1 MATRH
6 IRFDWAIKRLLRN
19 KANYVV
25 LEGFLS
31 ELLHTQIKIQTLLER
46 VGNQQTEEDK
56 SNRVDILAET
66 ENSELVLIEVQNNS
80 QLDYFHRMLYGVS
93 QLVTEYLEQG
103 EEYGK
108 IRKIYS
114 VNIVYFNLGKED
126 DYIYRFR
133 SEFMGVNQ
141 GDILEASLAQERKYT
156 IEKVADIFPEYY
168 LLKVKNFK
176 GIAKNHLEEW
186 IYYLKNSEI
195 KEEFEAKGMVEAKE
209 TLRVNNLSDQER
221 AAYKRYMDNKSYE
234 ASILSTQE
242 FEAQWQIEQIEQA
255 EIRGRL
261 EGLEEG
267 REEGRL
273 EGLEEGK
280 RILLLEQLERRFPEI
295 ASQHRAAILGLN
307 SQELD
312 NLADA
317 MWDFQTSADLL
328 DWLQEHSS

>member
-31 ELLHTQIKIQTLLER
+31 ELLHTDIKIHTLLESE
-46 VGNQQTEEDK
+46 GNQQTIDDK

-66 ENSELVLIEVQNNS
+66 DSSELILIEVQNNS

-114 VNIVYFNLGKED
+114 INIVYFNLGKGD
-126 DYIYRFR
+126 DYIYRLR
-133 SEFMGVNQ
+133 SEFVGINSS
-141 GDILEASLAQERKYT
+141 DILQPSPAQEVRYK

-176 GIAKNHLEEW
+176 GTAKTSLDEW
-186 IYYLKNSEI
+186 IYFLKNSEI
-195 KEEFEAKGMVEAKE
+195 KEEFGAKGMVEAKE
-209 TLRVNNLSDQER
+209 TLRINNLSEQER
-221 AAYKRYMDNKSYE
+221 AAYNRYMDNKSYE

-242 FEAQWQIEQIEQA
+242 FEAQWPFIQIEQA
-255 EIRGRL
+255 EIRGR
-261 EGLEEG
+261 
-267 REEGRL
+267 
-273 EGLEEGK
+273 EEGK
-280 RILLLEQLERRFPEI
+280 RSLLKGQLERRFPEI
-295 ASQHRAAILGLN
+295 TSSLNAAIDGLN
-307 SQELD
+307 SQDLD
-312 NLADA
+312 NLSDA
-317 MWDFQTSADLL
+317 MWDFQTSDDLL
-328 DWLQEHSS
+328 NWLQEHSI

>member
-6 IRFDWAIKRLLRN
+6 IRFDWAILRLLRN

-46 VGNQQTEEDK
+46 VGNQQTIDDK

-126 DYIYRFR
+126 DYIYRLR

-141 GDILEASLAQERKYT
+141 GDIHRTYPSSRK
-156 IEKVADIFPEYY
+156 K
-168 LLKVKNFK
+168 
-176 GIAKNHLEEW
+176 
-186 IYYLKNSEI
+186 IYYTKSS
-195 KEEFEAKGMVEAKE
+195 
-209 TLRVNNLSDQER
+209 RYLS
-221 AAYKRYMDNKSYE
+221 
-234 ASILSTQE
+234 
-242 FEAQWQIEQIEQA
+242 
-255 EIRGRL
+255 
-261 EGLEEG
+261 
-267 REEGRL
+267 
-273 EGLEEGK
+273 
-280 RILLLEQLERRFPEI
+280 RILPAE
-295 ASQHRAAILGLN
+295 SK
-307 SQELD
+307 EL
-312 NLADA
+312 
-317 MWDFQTSADLL
+317 
-328 DWLQEHSS
+328 

>member
-31 ELLHTQIKIQTLLER
+31 ELLHTEIKIQTLLER

-114 VNIVYFNLGKED
+114 VNIVYFNLGKR
-126 DYIYRFR
+126 I
-133 SEFMGVNQ
+133 SEKFFYTGFCPPSPPTLGGKRVNF
-141 GDILEASLAQERKYT
+141 I
-156 IEKVADIFPEYY
+156 
-168 LLKVKNFK
+168 LKVPQNW
-176 GIAKNHLEEW
+176 GI
-186 IYYLKNSEI
+186 
-195 KEEFEAKGMVEAKE
+195 
-209 TLRVNNLSDQER
+209 
-221 AAYKRYMDNKSYE
+221 
-234 ASILSTQE
+234 
-242 FEAQWQIEQIEQA
+242 
-255 EIRGRL
+255 
-261 EGLEEG
+261 
-267 REEGRL
+267 
-273 EGLEEGK
+273 
-280 RILLLEQLERRFPEI
+280 
-295 ASQHRAAILGLN
+295 
-307 SQELD
+307 
-312 NLADA
+312 
-317 MWDFQTSADLL
+317 
-328 DWLQEHSS
+328 